1 MGANMEWI
9 AQVISAITKLAP
21 APIFAVGIATS
32 ILLFVPDPL
41 AQALGV
47 AEVRASYRGII
58 GGAFIFSWSYLVVN
72 FLWWLWKE
80 VSATW
85 LSRKKRLA
93 REKRLHNLTPEE
105 RSYLAP
111 YVLED
116 INTQKFEIED
126 GIIGGLLS
134 KEIVF
139 RSSGVFDMIEGAP
152 YNIQSWAKDYLR
164 DRPAL
169 LEGSIPRMKRASA

>member
-1 MGANMEWI
+1 MEWI

-21 APIFAVGIATS
+21 APLFAVGIAMS
-32 ILLFVPDPL
+32 VLLFAPDPL
-41 AQALGV
+41 AQTLGV
-47 AEVRASYRGII
+47 TEVRASYRGLI
-58 GGAFIFSWSYLVVN
+58 GGAFIVSWSYLTVN
-72 FLWWLWKE
+72 FLWWLRKKA
-80 VSATW
+80 STTW

-93 REKRLHNLTPEE
+93 REKYLHNLTPEE
-105 RSYLAP
+105 RGYLAP
-111 YVLED
+111 YVLEN

-139 RSSGVFDMIEGAP
+139 RSSNVFDMSEGVP

-164 DRPAL
+164 DHPAL
-169 LEGSIPRMKRASA
+169 LEGSIPRMKQASAWAR